1 MQLIVSLYI
10 DEQLVLPINYQYI
23 LQSIIYKAISSGR
36 YENNILHDNGYLY
49 GKRQYK
55 DFTFSC
61 INGKYRV
68 LGKTIAFSGMISF
81 EVRSNNPQII
91 HAIAENIKKSGI
103 TFIKEHFEDVILD
116 IKDKSVENENITI
129 EMMTPICVYGT
140 DERKHTVYYTPNE
153 YEFYNSVKSNFIR
166 KYNAIIGV
174 DPEYDIH
181 LSPKIVTSKD
191 CVVTKYKGFY
201 VKGYKG
207 VYELKG
213 NRKYLDF
220 LYQTGL
226 GAKNSQGFGMFKI
239 L

>member
-91 HAIAENIKKSGI
+91 HAVAENIKKSGI
-103 TFIKEHFEDVILD
+103 TFIKAHFEDVILD

-174 DPEYDIH
+174 DPEYDIY
-181 LSPKIVTSKD
+181 LSPKIVTSQD